1 MDFSALNTVV
11 LDVFGDDPDEHP
23 VTIDGAPVQ
32 AIYDSRH
39 FTDET
44 GEAGTS
50 DLITTIA
57 VLTTVLP
64 LLTDDTVIVVRGKQY
79 RRFEARPDGQG
90 MTIIQLERKT

>member
-1 MDFSALNTVV
+1 MDFSALNAAV

-23 VTIDGAPVQ
+23 VTIDGASVQ

-39 FTDET
+39 FADET
-44 GEAGTS
+44 GEAGAS

-57 VLTTVLP
+57 VLTAVLP
-64 LLTDDTVIVVRGKQY
+64 VLTDDTVIVVRGKPY

-90 MTIIQLERKT
+90 MTIIQLERMA